1 MLQNEKI
8 EQLVS
13 MGFDSASVVTA
24 MDLNGGNVDNACNY
38 LLKSMSDVNNAET
51 KEFSS
56 TS

>member
-24 MDLNGGNVDNACNY
+24 MDLNGGNVDSACNY